1 MKTWKRSFKMLSY
14 NFSSVILFEVIYKL
28 LSAAVLVPALY
39 ATINYSIKLAGINF
53 LSFRTIKKYL
63 MAPTTYVAVLIV
75 LVLLSIYFLVNIS
88 GIVYAME
95 ASHRKIKINALQL
108 LIKAIV
114 NALRLLRFK
123 NLLVMTILVVIAV
136 LAAFA
141 FVEELWTAIVG
152 VLCGYFAISIA
163 SPTEILFGGFEWS
176 YVIALLLY
184 IISIC
189 AVLAAIS
196 GLKDRILN

>member
-1 MKTWKRSFKMLSY
+1 MFDLLEAILPNSFIIC
-14 NFSSVILFEVIYKL
+14 SSLE
-28 LSAAVLVPALY
+28 
-39 ATINYSIKLAGINF
+39 
-53 LSFRTIKKYL
+53 
-63 MAPTTYVAVLIV
+63 
-75 LVLLSIYFLVNIS
+75 S
-88 GIVYAME
+88 GD
-95 ASHRKIKINALQL
+95 
-108 LIKAIV
+108 
-114 NALRLLRFK
+114 FK